1 MSSATPIAKIEK
13 NKITR
18 VIILNV
24 KHDRFQIVLYID
36 HPIVFSLLR
45 GRGHED
51 LEVVEDLQRRNQ
63 AEVDQV
69 ETKHLNLLIQ

>member
-1 MSSATPIAKIEK
+1 MTDFKLFCK
-13 NKITR
+13 
-18 VIILNV
+18 
-24 KHDRFQIVLYID
+24 ID

-51 LEVVEDLQRRNQ
+51 VQVVEDLQRRNQ